1 MTSQP
6 ACRGVDPELFF
17 PLGHGSVF
25 QRQIA
30 EAKAVCRGCP
40 VREAC
45 DAFVKAHPELTGH
58 GIWAGTTEEERRQL
72 RRGKRRDRPAP
83 ESTPGT
89 DAACHECSRPVGL
102 RADRT
107 LAPHSVHP
115 GQQSTVATCPGS
127 RRRPRAVAA

>member
-17 PLGHGSVF
+17 PLGHGKAF
-25 QRQIA
+25 FKQIA
-30 EAKAVCRGCP
+30 EAKAVCRRCP

-45 DAFVKAHPELTGH
+45 DAFVQAHPELTSH
-58 GIWAGTTEEERRQL
+58 GIWAETTEEERRKL
-72 RRGKRRDRPAP
+72 RREQAAPAAP
-83 ESTPGT
+83 PLQEG
-89 DAACHECSRPVGL
+89 ACHECSRPVGL
-102 RADRT
+102 RADQT

-115 GQQSTVATCPGS
+115 GQPSTVATCPGS